1 MNILFISITRMQ
13 NLDGSGIYQ
22 NLMRKIRD
30 EGHNVY
36 VVTAFERRF
45 GKKTRLYEVDGIHIL
60 GVRTLNNIQT
70 NVIEKGISLITMER
84 LYINAIIKLLPKI
97 SFDIILSSTPP
108 IMLTGVV
115 KYAKKNNP
123 NAFSY
128 LLLKDIF
135 PQNAVDIN
143 MMSKRGVKGII
154 YHYFRRKEIE
164 LYKTFD
170 YIGCMSPANVDY
182 LLAHNPFVKAEK
194 VEVAPNCAD
203 ISRTVHE
210 TFSKDEIRSKYG
222 LPLNVPIFVY
232 GGSLG
237 KPQGISYIIE
247 CLDANKDR
255 TDCHFVIV
263 GSGTEYKRIE
273 KWKNEINPKSVSLF
287 DFLPK
292 EDYDRLVQSCDV
304 GLIFLDHRFTI
315 PNYPSRLLAY
325 QENKIPV
332 LAATDPNTD
341 IGRIAEENGYGYWCE
356 SKDPNDFTNIV
367 NKMLKSDI
375 KGMGEKGYEYLTK
388 NYLSK
393 NTYDIIMKHA
403 KN

>member
-1 MNILFISITRMQ
+1 MQ
-13 NLDGSGIYQ
+13 NLEGSGIYQ
-22 NLMRKIRD
+22 NLMRKFRD

-45 GKKTRLYEVDGIHIL
+45 GKETSLYEVDGIHIL

-84 LYINAIIKLLPKI
+84 LYINAIRKLLPKI

-123 NAFSY
+123 KAFSY

-143 MMSKRGVKGII
+143 MMSKKGVKGII

-255 TDCHFVIV
+255 TDCHFMIV

-341 IGRIAEENGYGYWCE
+341 IGRIAEENGYGYWCV
-356 SKDPNDFTNIV
+356 SKNPNDFTVLV

-388 NYLSK
+388 NYLSQ
-393 NTYDIIMKHA
+393 NTYDIIMQHA